1 VKRFHAGKETG
12 AYSAAVA
19 ASGEFL
25 FVSGHGPLRD
35 GEWVRGTIE
44 EETTATLESLEA
56 TITAAGGRMADIVR
70 CGCFLADIE
79 SFDGFNAA
87 YRSFFGVEFPARTTV
102 GAALSDGIKVEI
114 DAIVRLG

>member
-1 VKRFHAGKETG
+1 VKRFRAGKETG

-19 ASGEFL
+19 ATGELL

-56 TITAAGGRMADIVR
+56 TIVAAGGRIADVIR

-87 YRSFFGVEFPARTTV
+87 YKAFFGDDYPARTTV

-114 DAIVRLG
+114 DAIVRLD